1 MRKLASGAALLA
13 ASLLLVACGDST
25 PTAPAHPDA
34 GARYF
39 RGAALSDTLGSGLAQ
54 TANAPPSELSDS
66 TREERTERGGFIGSG
81 H

>member
-13 ASLLLVACGDST
+13 SSLVLVACGDGT
-25 PTAPAHPDA
+25 PTAARPDA

-54 TANAPPSELSDS
+54 TGNASPSEFSDS
-66 TREERTERGGFIGSG
+66 AREGRTERGGFIGSG